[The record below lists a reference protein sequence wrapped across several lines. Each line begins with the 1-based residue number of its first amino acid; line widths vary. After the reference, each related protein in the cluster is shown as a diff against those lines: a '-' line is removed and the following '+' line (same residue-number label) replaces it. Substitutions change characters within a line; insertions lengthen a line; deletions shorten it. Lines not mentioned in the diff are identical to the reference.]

1 MNNTASTPREVDPSI
16 GRHLFGPTSQFDRH
30 RPLKRKGMHGRPP
43 KHPLPRSLNGLVLG
57 QANVRR
63 TKAGVS
69 VEELVET
76 WAHTGHAGR
85 GVRLG
90 TLSAPSRSKTAAGVA
105 CVWCPIRPVYRT
117 RGFATPRTTEAVN
130 VRSL

>member
-1 MNNTASTPREVDPSI
+1 
-16 GRHLFGPTSQFDRH
+16 
-30 RPLKRKGMHGRPP
+30 MHGRPP
-43 KHPLPRSLNGLVLG
+43 KHPLPRSLNGLVLS

-76 WAHTGHAGR
+76 WGAAGHAGR

-90 TLSAPSRSKTAAGVA
+90 ALSPLPDPKAPRVLRACGV
-105 CVWCPIRPVYRT
+105 R
-117 RGFATPRTTEAVN
+117 
-130 VRSL
+130 